1 MAILELTKQNLQ
13 ELNFEKEHIKKLLT
27 WNEYGMHLSNEVF
40 ACIVNRKIY
49 TEKDY
54 YTRTY
59 NENSKPIFPFRILE
73 LIPDYYDACL
83 KQFLNA
89 KQKLLGKIFNELLE
103 KNEFIKSQI
112 NESEEIINYY
122 SDRYKNSLE
131 KFEKFPTVVGR
142 KAYKVWLENLP
153 PQQNETEKEKENSR
167 TFTANEYALAYIFDL
182 DASGKSIPI
191 NPTEGGYNKKKLIK
205 IGYDLYK
212 LDNKKDTFYRAV
224 KKIANNYDRNKQ
236 IDLKNISQNWIE
248 AVRMLSRHWDKTQKY
263 LIEKKLIGD

>member
-1 MAILELTKQNLQ
+1 MAILELTKQNLI
-13 ELNFEKEHIKKLLT
+13 ELDFEKEIIEKLLT
-27 WNEYGMHLSNEVF
+27 WNDYEYNISSKIFASNIE
-40 ACIVNRKIY
+40 NKIY

-59 NENSKPIFPFRILE
+59 NENSEPIFPLYCLD
-73 LIPDYYDACL
+73 LIASYYNFCL
-83 KQFLNA
+83 NKYL
-89 KQKLLGKIFNELLE
+89 KERKSLLGSSFIEQAEIKIFTQNEIQQAE
-103 KNEFIKSQI
+103 CV
-112 NESEEIINYY
+112 INYY
-122 SDRYKNSLE
+122 SDLFKNRQDFVD
-131 KFEKFPTVVGR
+131 KHTAVIGK

-167 TFTANEYALAYIFDL
+167 TFTVNEYALAYIFDL

-224 KKIANNYDRNKQ
+224 KNIANKYDRNKQ